1 MQRTGPP
8 RCNGYSERRLSHNAL
23 TAPDTN
29 ILITGVTAM
38 KQFSFLILSATLIA
52 ASANLHAAYGKEQ
65 PIIGEARGGQSSQPL
80 PTVAEGGSERTPGIR
95 QIVEDGSERTPGIR
109 QIAEDG
115 SERTPGMRQIAED
128 GSDRLRK
135 RNRVA

>member
-1 MQRTGPP
+1 
-8 RCNGYSERRLSHNAL
+8 
-23 TAPDTN
+23 
-29 ILITGVTAM
+29 M

-95 QIVEDGSERTPGIR
+95 QIVEDGSERTPG
-109 QIAEDG
+109 
-115 SERTPGMRQIAED
+115 MRQIAED